1 MNNEELQNKIKEIL
15 KISNYFD
22 MVVAIRKFEL
32 QYKKSTFYKTT
43 RKPLKEVIREA
54 KVFYLTNLD
63 DAKILLQNFINDL
76 NFDNLKDILDQAGN
90 VYAAENKEITD
101 LVKEFK
107 DIVG

>member
-1 MNNEELQNKIKEIL
+1 MIIASEKKEIKEFL
-15 KISNYFD
+15 KNSNYFD
-22 MVVAIRKFEL
+22 MVVELRKFEP
-32 QYKKSTFYKTT
+32 QYKKSIFYKAT
-43 RKPLKEVIREA
+43 RKPLKDVIRDA
-54 KVFYLTNLD
+54 KLFYLTNLD